1 VRLLLDTHVWLWML
15 ASPDR
20 LGDVRPTLEDQGNE
34 LLLSAASTWEI
45 AIRYASGRL
54 ALPEPPVSYVPD
66 RIRSTGVLPLPV
78 TTEHTLVAG
87 ALPPHHRDPFDR
99 LLLAQAATVGVPLVT
114 VDQQLAS
121 YGIELLPI
129 G

>member
-1 VRLLLDTHVWLWML
+1 
-15 ASPDR
+15 
-20 LGDVRPTLEDQGNE
+20 
-34 LLLSAASTWEI
+34 
-45 AIRYASGRL
+45 
-54 ALPEPPVSYVPD
+54 VPD